1 MKQRLLTPGPS
12 PVPEETLL
20 ELAQPVIYHRSA
32 QFRQILAEV
41 LEDLRYVYCTKNTIA
56 PITASGTG
64 GMEAAVCSTLAPGDK
79 AICLIS
85 GRWGE
90 RWSNLCKAFGVN
102 VVSVTV
108 PYGEAVQPEQVE
120 SALAQHPDAVVVAS
134 TLSETATGVRSDVAA
149 FGKVVAKSPA
159 LLLVDSISGL
169 GVMECRTD
177 DWHIDLNVT
186 GSQKALMLPPGLAF
200 VSVSEKAWQRI
211 DRNTGSRNFYFN
223 LKKYRDSL
231 KQGDTPFTPANSLL
245 RALRVSLKKI
255 RAEGIENAWRRHAR
269 LAAAARAGVQALGL
283 ELFAAQPAD
292 GLTVFKV
299 PDGVDGILLLK
310 KLETQYGLKLAGG
323 QDSLKGKI
331 VRLAHMG
338 YADQFDVLAGIAGL
352 EQVLLA
358 MGYAVELGAGVTAV
372 QVALADRVAVQQV
385 AEV

>member
-41 LEDLRYVYCTKNTIA
+41 LEDLRYVYCTKNIIA

-64 GMEAAVCSTLAPGDK
+64 GMEAAVSSTLAPGDK

-90 RWSNLCKAFGVN
+90 RWSNLCKALGVN
-102 VVSVTV
+102 VVAVTV

-120 SALAQHPDAVVVAS
+120 AALAQHPDAVVVAS
-134 TLSETATGVRSDVAA
+134 TLSETATGVRNNVEA
-149 FGKVVAKSPA
+149 FGKMVAKTPA

-211 DRNTGSRNFYFN
+211 DRNTGSRNFYFS

-255 RAEGIENAWRRHAR
+255 RHEGIENAWRRHAR
-269 LAAAARAGVQALGL
+269 LAAAARAGVQALNL

-299 PDGVDGILLLK
+299 PDGIDGVLLLK

-352 EQVLLA
+352 EQVLLE
-358 MGYAVELGAGVTAV
+358 MGYPLDLGAGVTAV
-372 QVALADRVAVQQV
+372 QVAMAGRVAAQQV